1 MNDTF
6 NLSEL
11 GSDWN
16 ADQKVDDFF
25 NDGPE
30 IIDGTS
36 AEEVVAKIDDEEKEE
51 SGKKKI
57 SNNSIK

>member
-16 ADQKVDDFF
+16 TDQKVDDFF

-36 AEEVVAKIDDEEKEE
+36 AEDVVAKIEDEEKEE
-51 SGKKKI
+51 PGKKEK
-57 SNNSIK
+57 K